1 MVSFCGDSCCHA
13 IRHTRQNWEV
23 WADTDFNQV
32 TWKSQCRR
40 WLYLEVTEINQIPGT
55 LLHRDNLK
63 QWRLCGQFDTGIPDI
78 FPKLGWKDQPVIYRK
93 GRQSCTK
100 ARGRKEIKVL
110 KQNKL
115 SLSDWG
121 FFSFQETFKML
132 TSSKNLILRII
143 FVKKWNPGLKKLQF
157 SCLFFVWLISFI
169 TFPLLSLFQ
178 WQNRKRKRKEKML
191 SNHKETWTFSVQM
204 LVKYLN

>member
-13 IRHTRQNWEV
+13 IRHTWQNWEV

-40 WLYLEVTEINQIPGT
+40 WLYVEVTEINQIPGT
-55 LLHRDNLK
+55 LLHRDNLMSVCALK
-63 QWRLCGQFDTGIPDI
+63 QWRLCWQFDTGIPDI

-132 TSSKNLILRII
+132 ISSKNLILRII
-143 FVKKWNPGLKKLQF
+143 FLKKWNTGLKKIQF
-157 SCLFFVWLISFI
+157 SCLFFFFWLVDFLYHFSPSF
-169 TFPLLSLFQ
+169 
-178 WQNRKRKRKEKML
+178 
-191 SNHKETWTFSVQM
+191 TFSM
-204 LVKYLN
+204 TK